1 MNDDWRLQVE
11 LHNAAQARALTDEL
25 QTPELEHDLERAY
38 RDRVVVSFDGQVV
51 FCYAASR
58 EQAQRTEEVIRRLA
72 VNAGWELSTELRHW
86 HPTAEEW
93 EDPDE
98 PLPGSQDEL
107 AAERDELMQ
116 RERAE
121 SLTRGYPE
129 FEVRVQ
135 CQSHAETV
143 ELSQR
148 LRDEGLQSVNRW
160 RYLLV
165 GAMDEDSANA
175 LAERLSSEV
184 PSGSTVTV
192 EATGRAVL
200 DEVGTSPFAVLGG
213 LAG

>member
-1 MNDDWRLQVE
+1 MNDDWRLQVD
-11 LHNAAQARALTDEL
+11 LQHAGQARALSEQL
-25 QTPELEHDLERAY
+25 QTPELEHNLERAY
-38 RDRVVVSFDGQVV
+38 RDRVVVSVDGPVV

-58 EQAQRTEEVIRRLA
+58 EQAERTEEVIRRLA
-72 VNAGWELSTELRHW
+72 GNAGWELTTELRHW

-93 EDPDE
+93 EDPDK
-98 PLPGSQDEL
+98 PLPRGDDEL
-107 AAERDELMQ
+107 AAERDQLMQ

-121 SLTRGYPE
+121 SATQGYPD

-135 CQSHAETV
+135 FQSHGETV

-148 LRDEGLQSVNRW
+148 LRDEGLESVTRW

-165 GAMDEDSANA
+165 GALDEDSAKA
-175 LAERLSSEV
+175 LAQRLSSEV
-184 PSGSTVTV
+184 PSGATVTV
-192 EATGRAVL
+192 EATGKVVL

>member
-1 MNDDWRLQVE
+1 MNDDWRLEVDLQ
-11 LHNAAQARALTDEL
+11 NAGQARALTDQL
-25 QTPELEHDLERAY
+25 QTPELEHDLERSY
-38 RDRVVVSFDGQVV
+38 RDRVVVSFDGPVV

-72 VNAGWELSTELRHW
+72 VDAGWELTTELRHW

-93 EDPDE
+93 EDPDK
-98 PLPGSQDEL
+98 PLPGSDDEL
-107 AAERDELMQ
+107 AAERGQLMQ

-135 CQSHAETV
+135 CQSHGETV

-175 LAERLSSEV
+175 LVQRLSSEL
-184 PSGSTVTV
+184 PSGCTVTV